1 MRGNIA
7 AIVLILAGGFMLLT
21 NLGVIDISLRE
32 LLRTWRPLILIAV
45 GVGLFFTPDRLKK

>member
-32 LLRTWRPLILIAV
+32 LLRTRWPLILIAV

>member
-32 LLRTWRPLILIAV
+32 LLRTWWPLILIAV

>member
-32 LLRTWRPLILIAV
+32 LLRTWWPLILIAV
-45 GVGLFFTPDRLKK
+45 GVGLFITPDRLKK